1 MSLTEPASSLSLYLV
16 FLAFIAAERLL
27 ELVLARRNAAW
38 SFARGGV
45 EHGRGHYPVMVLLHT
60 ALLLGAPVEVWLLAR
75 HTSPLLAGSMLLIA
89 VLAQALRWW
98 CITSLGP
105 RWNTRVII
113 VPGLSP
119 VTTGP
124 YRWFTHPN
132 YIAVVV
138 EGLALPLLHGAWLTA
153 LVFSTLNALLLRAR
167 IRCEDEALATLPAP
181 PRAAPTP
188 TQARP

>member
-1 MSLTEPASSLSLYLV
+1 VSLTEPASSLPLYLG
-16 FLAFIAAERLL
+16 FLALIAAERLL
-27 ELVLARRNAAW
+27 ELVFARRNAAW

-60 ALLLGAPVEVWLLAR
+60 ALLLGAPVEVWLLDR

-113 VPGLSP
+113 VPGLAP

-153 LVFSTLNALLLRAR
+153 LAFSTLNALLLRAR